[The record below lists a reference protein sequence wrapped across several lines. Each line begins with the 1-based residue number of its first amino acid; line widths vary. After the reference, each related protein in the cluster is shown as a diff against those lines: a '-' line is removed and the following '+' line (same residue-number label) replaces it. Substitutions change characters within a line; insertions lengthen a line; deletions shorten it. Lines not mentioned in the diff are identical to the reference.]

1 MQQLLSVFS
10 TLIDSMEQ
18 IEEKTKTTNA
28 DRCKRYREKKAEE
41 YEKNDSLRKK
51 TSKIVVKIE

>member
-10 TLIDSMEQ
+10 NLTDSMEQ
-18 IEEKTKTTNA
+18 MEEKTKTTNA
-28 DRCKRYREKKAEE
+28 DRCKHYTEKKAEE
-41 YEKNDSLRKK
+41 YEKNDPLRKK